1 MSIFDN
7 CTHKSIFEGVCNDCG
22 LEISGCHIDMTSS
35 YSEYHSHSDSIMIKP
50 FEQDLKNLSIPDEV
64 KNLVIQL
71 AMSCPKE
78 THRMGVRRQHLFSF
92 IYLAYLQLGYKF
104 DHNKLVEELKMT
116 KREIN
121 MALRI
126 VSGTSSIDISLP
138 AGSKEG
144 EVMSAPVV
152 VISPI
157 VYIEDICK
165 ANNLTHLFDDIYT
178 ESKKMLEKNKVLLE
192 FNPKHM
198 AIALVK
204 YYINQKDKIEPGFGK
219 IYTKFAKNNGV
230 SDSILKQHMNSILS

>member
-35 YSEYHSHSDSIMIKP
+35 YSEYHSHTDNIVAKP

-126 VSGTSSIDISLP
+126 ISGTSSSEISLP
-138 AGSKEG
+138 AGEQEG
-144 EVMSAPVV
+144 EVISAPIV
-152 VISPI
+152 VISPMI
-157 VYIEDICK
+157 YIEELCK
-165 ANNLTHLFDDIYT
+165 NNNLIEQKDEIIVHA
-178 ESKKMLEKNKVLLE
+178 KKILAKDKILYE
-192 FNPKHM
+192 FNPKHI
-198 AIALVK
+198 AVALVK
-204 YYINQKDKIEPGFGK
+204 HYLNQQKVNIP
-219 IYTKFAKNNGV
+219 KFAKNNGI
-230 SDSILKQHMNSILS
+230 SESILKQHMNRITI